1 MLKRILI
8 PQLVYLELFLH
19 FVYNYILLHSG
30 DEFLSAQNLLDEL
43 IKTLPFRVYGRGAVL
58 TLLREMGFQV
68 KNKTPIEVIDIFRD
82 DNSGELVCKLT
93 PDGTGE
99 LTAALTNL
107 KLDIKHPLYQK
118 VKNYQA
124 EVSEALGKIDEED
137 TRQTSIDQEDRGG
150 FRVGNLYKNK

>member
-1 MLKRILI
+1 M
-8 PQLVYLELFLH
+8 
-19 FVYNYILLHSG
+19 
-30 DEFLSAQNLLDEL
+30 SAQTLLDEL
-43 IKTLPFRVYGRGAVL
+43 IKCLPLKVYGRGAVL

-68 KNKTPIEVIDIFRD
+68 KNKTPLEVIDIFRD

-118 VKNYQA
+118 VKNYQV